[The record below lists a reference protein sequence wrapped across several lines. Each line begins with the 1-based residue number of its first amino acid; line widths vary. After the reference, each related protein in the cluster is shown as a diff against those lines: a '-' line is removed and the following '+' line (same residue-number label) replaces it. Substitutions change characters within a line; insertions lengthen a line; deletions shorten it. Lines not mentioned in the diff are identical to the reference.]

1 MTALWAVVALL
12 VVVGSVL
19 AVSEAS
25 LTRITRVRAVSLK
38 QEGRRNAALLE
49 KIEANLPSFL
59 NSVYFSVMLV
69 QNGSAIL
76 VAILAEHTFAEEGS
90 GWWVALVS
98 AAFTLAYF
106 VFVEAMSKTFGVMH
120 SDRAALMVSP
130 VVYALGRA
138 LAVPTR
144 ALIGLANLLIPGKG
158 LKQGPF
164 VEDEIRSMAAVGRE
178 EGVLEHE
185 EARLI
190 HSVFDFGDRLVRN
203 VMVPRTDMVAAPVD
217 GGVDQVLNLMHR
229 YGYSRIPVYRAGID
243 EIVGVVYAKDLLR
256 HLHAGK
262 SNVRLESIVREPI
275 FVPESNRAATL
286 LKQMQA
292 RQIHIA
298 LVTDE
303 YGSTAGLVTI
313 EDLLEELVGEIA
325 DEYDTAEPEYES
337 TEDGGYLVSGR
348 FSINALGDL
357 MGVEL
362 PTGDWDTVAGLVYD
376 LVGAVPTQG
385 TVVAAGTL
393 LLTVEKMQ
401 GRRIAMVRVGRRGG
415 DMKQPDR
422 RLGLGDG

>member
-1 MTALWAVVALL
+1 VTALWALVALL

-19 AVSEAS
+19 AISEAS
-25 LTRITRVRAVSLK
+25 LTRITRVRAVSLRE
-38 QEGRRNAALLE
+38 EGRRNAALLE
-49 KIEANLPSFL
+49 KIEADLPSYL

-76 VAILAEHTFAEEGS
+76 VAILAEHSFAEGGN

-130 VVYALGRA
+130 IVYALGRA

-164 VEDEIRSMAAVGRE
+164 VEDEIRSMAAVARE
-178 EGVLEHE
+178 EGALEHE

-217 GGVDQVLNLMHR
+217 GGVSRVLDLMLR
-229 YGYSRIPVYRAGID
+229 YGFSRIPVYRTEID

-262 SNVRLESIVREPI
+262 SNLRLESIMREPI
-275 FVPESNRAATL
+275 FVPESNRAAAL

-325 DEYDTAEPEYES
+325 DEYDTSEPEYES
-337 TEDGGYLVSGR
+337 TDDGGYLVSGR
-348 FSINALGDL
+348 FSINALDDL

-362 PTGDWDTVAGLVYD
+362 PSGDWDTVAGLVYD

-385 TVVAAGTL
+385 TVVAAGAL

-401 GRRIAMVRVGRRGG
+401 GRRIAWVRVGRR
-415 DMKQPDR
+415 
-422 RLGLGDG
+422 DGHEAT